1 MEQTRRQFL
10 KEMALIGSS
19 AFFLENFP
27 GLLRSATSEEI
38 SEFGKEKSGYTYCD
52 GCNHVPK
59 CGIVY
64 YYRGPVITRLESR
77 TDFNYPNN
85 ILCSKGYAQLQE
97 QYHPNRLRYPLKR
110 TTPKGQPPKW
120 IRISWDEALKTISQ
134 KLNEIKEK
142 YGAHTVCF
150 YCGDPK
156 EMRPIVQ
163 RLAFSFGSPNYGTE
177 SSTCFRSVSLA
188 GLLLFGETTTGSP
201 PSKQTKNC
209 FIWGVNPPY
218 SGPYAMKGLLKAKA
232 SGVRF
237 FVIDPR
243 KTPTV
248 QLLADRHL
256 GLRPGTD
263 GALALGMM
271 NVIIGEELYDK
282 EFVSKWV
289 HGFEDLKEYVKEFP
303 PDKVEKITGVP
314 QDKIIEAARVFA
326 DGPSTLMVSAAP
338 VVHHTNGNQN
348 MRAVLSLVAI
358 TGNFDRPGGVMIPPP
373 PAIPPDFLGE
383 ADFCRR
389 TDILPKISKL
399 RVDLEEYP
407 AWAELI
413 PEIQMNH
420 LPEYVDQNKI
430 RAIVI
435 FGGNAKMWPQPKLYQ
450 EALRK
455 MEFGVAADYFYRPW
469 THDYIDILLP
479 AATCFER
486 HASLACFGR
495 NIYMR
500 QPIKPLGEAKED
512 WQIAADIGVALGL
525 RQEFFDGNLE
535 SLLNEYIKKTGFTI
549 EQIRKAPGCMINVP
563 LSEPPKAKK
572 YELGLMRRD
581 KKPGFNTPT
590 GKVEIYSTILKK
602 YGYDPLPTYKEPI
615 ESPLS
620 SPEMA
625 KQYPFVLITGARIPF
640 YTHSKWRE
648 IPWVN
653 ELQPEPT
660 VNLNPSDAKKR
671 GINEGDYVIIK
682 NPYGQIKVRAHLT
695 EMVLPGIVD
704 MFHGWPKQDV
714 NTMVPRYLDHI
725 SGYPPFKSTL
735 CEVVKVSS

>member
-10 KEMALIGSS
+10 KEMALVGSS
-19 AFFLENFP
+19 AFLFEHFP
-27 GLLRSATSEEI
+27 GLLRTATSQEI
-38 SEFGKEKSGYTYCD
+38 SEFEKEKSGYTYCD

-64 YYRGPVITRLESR
+64 YRRGHVITRLESR
-77 TDFNYPNN
+77 RDYNYPNS

-97 QYHPNRLRYPLKR
+97 QYHPSRLRYPLKR
-110 TTPKGQPPKW
+110 TAPKGKSPKW
-120 IRISWDEALKTISQ
+120 VRISWKEALDTIGK
-134 KLNEIKEK
+134 KLNDIKEK

-188 GLLLFGETTTGSP
+188 SLLLFGEITTGSP

-209 FIWGVNPPY
+209 FIWGVNPSY
-218 SGPYAMKGLLKAKA
+218 SGPYAMRGLLKAKA
-232 SGVRF
+232 DGVKF
-237 FVIDPR
+237 FIIDPR

-256 GLRPGTD
+256 AIRPGTD
-263 GALALGMM
+263 GALALAMM
-271 NVIIGEELYDK
+271 NVIISEDLYDK
-282 EFVSKWV
+282 EFVNKWV
-289 HGFEDLKEYVKEFP
+289 HGFEELKEYVKEFP
-303 PDKVEKITGVP
+303 PEKAEKITGVARE
-314 QDKIIEAARVFA
+314 KIIEAAKAFA

-348 MRAVLSLVAI
+348 MRAVLSLIAI

-373 PAIPPDFLGE
+373 AAIPPDFLGD

-389 TDILPKISKL
+389 TDLLPKISHL

-407 AWAELI
+407 AWVELI
-413 PEIQMNH
+413 PEIQMNL
-420 LPEYVDQNKI
+420 LPEYVDKGKI
-430 RAIVI
+430 KAIVM

-450 EALRK
+450 EALGK

-486 HASLACFGR
+486 LAALACFGR

-500 QPIKPLGEAKED
+500 QPIKPLGEARED

-525 RQEFFDGNLE
+525 KQEFFNGNLE
-535 SLLNEYIKKTGFTI
+535 ALLNEYIKKTGFNI
-549 EQIRKAPGCMINVP
+549 DQIKNAPGCMINVP
-563 LSEPPKAKK
+563 LAEPPKAKK
-572 YELGLMRRD
+572 YELGLLRRD

-590 GKVEIYSTILKK
+590 GKIEIYSTILKK
-602 YGYDPLPTYKEPI
+602 YGYDPIPTYKEPI
-615 ESPLS
+615 ESPQG

-625 KQYPFVLITGARIPF
+625 KEYPLVLMTGARIPF

-648 IPWVN
+648 VPWVS

-660 VNLNPSDAKKR
+660 VNLNPEDAKNR
-671 GINEGDYVIIK
+671 GIKEGDYVLIK
-682 NPYGQIKVRAHLT
+682 NPHGQIKVRAHLT
-695 EMVLPGIVD
+695 EMVMQGVVD

-735 CEVVKVSS
+735 CEVVKA